1 MPRRLSTDTSFHIDF
16 AWWERQGRN
25 LRSHLVEM
33 LDDDT
38 AANAVG
44 DQPLDYIDPVT
55 AEVLQLDPVWTTVLV
70 RRAHRPDYI
79 TPSTPVVTAVLRALI
94 ENVNR
99 PMTIVELQRR
109 INRGTPESLLRVMPS
124 ARAAYGIVPA
134 TE

>member
-1 MPRRLSTDTSFHIDF
+1 M
-16 AWWERQGRN
+16 
-25 LRSHLVEM
+25 
-33 LDDDT
+33 
-38 AANAVG
+38 
-44 DQPLDYIDPVT
+44 
-55 AEVLQLDPVWTTVLV
+55 
-70 RRAHRPDYI
+70 
-79 TPSTPVVTAVLRALI
+79 LRALI